1 MTLGGG
7 AGSGWARGP
16 GPGRPPPA
24 RALPPA
30 VFSAPRS
37 ACRRL
42 LPPPLPMPVLG
53 LLLSRREPHDPA
65 LGALLL
71 RALQTQDEPG

>member
-42 LPPPLPMPVLG
+42 FSSPPPPRLSLVPCSLG
-53 LLLSRREPHDPA
+53 ESPT
-65 LGALLL
+65 
-71 RALQTQDEPG
+71 TQL